1 MRTLNTNKLTERVK
15 TSKSFNWNNKRRFNK
30 LSTY

>member
-1 MRTLNTNKLTERVK
+1 MRTLNSDKLTEKSR
-15 TSKSFNWNNKRRFNK
+15 TSKTFNWNNKRRFNK

>member
-1 MRTLNTNKLTERVK
+1 MRTLNTNKLTERTK
-15 TSKSFNWNNKRRFNK
+15 TSKSFNWNNRRRFNK

>member
-1 MRTLNTNKLTERVK
+1 MRTLNTNKLTEKPKRTK
-15 TSKSFNWNNKRRFNK
+15 TFSWNNKRRFNK

>member
-1 MRTLNTNKLTERVK
+1 MRTLNSDKLTEKSR
-15 TSKSFNWNNKRRFNK
+15 TSKTFNWNTKRRFNK